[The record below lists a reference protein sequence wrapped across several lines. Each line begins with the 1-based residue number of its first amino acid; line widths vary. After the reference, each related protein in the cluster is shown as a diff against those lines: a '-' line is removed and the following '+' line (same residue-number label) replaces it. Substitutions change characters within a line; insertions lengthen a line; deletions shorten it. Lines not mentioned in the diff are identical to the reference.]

1 MAKEMV
7 KFAFLA
13 GITVLAAWI
22 AVTGRV
28 AYTFGMLLITAA
40 LVYAV
45 IDLVDYELVKRKR
58 D

>member
-13 GITVLAAWI
+13 GLTVLAAWI

-28 AYTFGMLLITAA
+28 AYTFGMLIIAAA

-45 IDLVDYELVKRKR
+45 IDLVDYEIVKRR
-58 D
+58 RG